1 MSRFFTRAQRR
12 VLSLLA
18 AGRCQSCGDPLPAD
32 FHADHR
38 RPHTL
43 GGPTILINGQ
53 ALCPPCNLSK
63 GSTMPTK
70 LRNWQQTAHDQG
82 VSFLA
87 DNGNRNFFINAAPGS
102 GKTRVSCAIAQTL
115 MQRGVVDRVV
125 VIAPRAEVVKQ
136 WATEFE
142 RVTGQ
147 PMTTI
152 TGKNETFHKFGHHVC
167 ATWSA
172 IAGAAEAFQILCRK
186 TSVLVICDEQH
197 HAAVKAAWGQSADA
211 AFKEAKHAVIL
222 TGTPIRSDGAATI
235 WLPHGEEGGIS
246 QPAAGVYTLTY
257 GQAVD
262 AGYCRPITFHRHEGL
277 FRVRLQGDVSLQV
290 SSGEEADLP
299 ADHPAADDLRR
310 SLTFYQLVCEPQRDR
325 QGQPCL
331 DSYQA
336 SMIEWAGA
344 KLDALRDRMDN
355 AGGLVIAPNIQMAK
369 FFAELIERIEGE
381 APMLV
386 HSEAA
391 NAENS
396 IKLFRRSDTRWLVS
410 VAMVSEGV
418 DIPRL
423 RVLIYLPS
431 ALTELSFR
439 QAVGRV
445 VRSSGLDDDTRA
457 YVVMPSIKLLD
468 IYARRV
474 EEEMPAIAAAGELPS
489 TRKCPKCRSECAH
502 DATECEECGH
512 AFEPRRAA
520 TVPCP
525 ACNILNP
532 VGREKCLNCG
542 EPFVHKHEFEVTLQE
557 AQRDG
562 AITRGVDVSETEVR
576 FAEEHG
582 AAFRDQVHRSGD
594 AHLIRLMQS
603 MPEECL
609 GRLCNIAMAMRRDEE
624 STAETTTAP

>member
-1 MSRFFTRAQRR
+1 MSRFFKRVQRR
-12 VLSLLA
+12 VLALLA
-18 AGRCQSCGDPLPAD
+18 AGRCQICNEPLPAD

-38 RPHTL
+38 RPHAL

-53 ALCPPCNLSK
+53 ALCPSCNYSK
-63 GSTMPTK
+63 GITVLK
-70 LRNWQQTAHDQG
+70 LRSWQQAAHNQAINYLVD
-82 VSFLA
+82 
-87 DNGNRNFFINAAPGS
+87 DENRDFFINAAPGS

-115 MQRGVVDRVV
+115 MERGVIDRVV

-142 RVTGQ
+142 RVTGR
-147 PMTTI
+147 PMTPV
-152 TGKNETFHKFGHHVC
+152 TGRNDDFHKFSHHVC

-172 IAGAAEAFQILCRK
+172 IAGAAEAFQLLCRK
-186 TSVLVICDEQH
+186 ASVLVICDEQH
-197 HAAVKAAWGQSADA
+197 HAAVKAAWGQSAGT
-211 AFKEAKHAVIL
+211 AFAEAKHAVIL
-222 TGTPIRSDGAATI
+222 TGTPTRSDGAATI
-235 WLPHGEEGGIS
+235 WLPYGEEGGIS
-246 QPAAGVYTLTY
+246 QPAEGGYMLTY
-257 GQAVD
+257 GEAVD
-262 AGYCRPITFHRHEGL
+262 AGYCRPVTFHRHEGL
-277 FRVRLQGDVSLQV
+277 FRVKLQGDVSLQV
-290 SSGEEADLP
+290 SSGEEADVP
-299 ADHPAADDLRR
+299 PDHPAADDLRR
-310 SLTFYQLVCEPQRDR
+310 SLNFYQLACEPQFDERGR
-325 QGQPCL
+325 PSL

-344 KLDALRDRMDN
+344 KLDALRDRMDD
-355 AGGLVIAPNIQMAK
+355 AGGLVIAPNIPMAK

-386 HSEAA
+386 HSEMAG
-391 NAENS
+391 AEHS
-396 IKLFRRSDTRWLVS
+396 IKLFRRSNARWLVS

-445 VRSSGLDDDTRA
+445 VRSSGPDDDTRA

-468 IYARRV
+468 TYARRV
-474 EEEMPAIAAAGELPS
+474 EEEMPAIAAAAELPL
-489 TRKCPKCRSECAH
+489 TRKCPKCRHECEQS
-502 DATECEECGH
+502 ATECDECGH
-512 AFEPRRAA
+512 VFERRRAA

-525 ACNILNP
+525 ACGIANP
-532 VGREKCLNCG
+532 VGRDACLNCG
-542 EPFVHKHEFEVTLQE
+542 EPFICKHEFEVTLQE

-562 AITRGVDVSETEVR
+562 AITRGVDVSEKDVR

-582 AAFRDQVHRSGD
+582 VAFRDRVRRSGD
-594 AHLIRLMQS
+594 EHLIRLMYS

-609 GRLCNIAMAMRRDEE
+609 GRLCDIALAMHGRGKM
-624 STAETTTAP
+624 TAETETTA